1 MQNLHCGK
9 INGFLK
15 CKGLKMKNIVLIF
28 GAIIMA
34 IAFNAC
40 GIAQDSHIDSSTSN
54 AILSDSSANQKAD
67 STPTNPTIYTKKY
80 LPKNRAELV
89 ALINDTSVNLAEID
103 TSKIT
108 DMSFLF
114 ADVSAK
120 KCKDKIPADEKD
132 DGFYRLFDIEF
143 GKLSKRHEQN
153 CLNTA
158 YKRLAQIEKQ
168 ISSLEDSTLTNK
180 SAEIKHLEDK
190 IAEQQLCK
198 NNFSAYIAPKIKQA
212 IFDTEFDTWFD
223 EHAPRGEGIRHTRTA
238 YLTSAEKKEIANT
251 IKAQHKSCQIIT
263 NDEIQKLE
271 ALKAEQKRYDDM
283 LTQINALAEKL
294 YSELGVIDSWNVS
307 SVTDMSYMFYGF
319 GEFGVLIDKGLE
331 SWDTSKV
338 KSMRGLFATASY
350 EREKFHS
357 SKHWNLDNGK
367 FMGTS
372 YIQIKGSLGV
382 DSWDTRSLEDLGEAF
397 AITNFAP
404 NINAWN
410 VSKVQKMDKAFYHNN
425 AFNQP
430 LNKWDTRNVKTMKAM
445 FANALDFNQPLNSW
459 NVANVEDMSEMFMGA
474 YGSNVVHS
482 AFNQPLDKWDTSS
495 VKNMERMFQY
505 GGFNQ
510 PINSWNV
517 SSVESMADMFNTS
530 LFNQPLDLWDI
541 SKVRNFKG
549 MFAYFD
555 RTEYTQIKS
564 LESWGDKV
572 GKKVKGGIKAIDF
585 GYPSRGIYEQGM
597 LGEIRINE
605 PSDIERYP
613 KRLVNR
619 YKKEFDGLLKE
630 AIKLEQEDKCLQNY
644 NAQSQIDKDFLQAVS
659 NRDLSQVKALH
670 KKGANLNVKDK
681 NCDPALLNIFYGDS
695 QGRYEIIEFLLKNG
709 ADINSVD
716 NYGNTPL
723 MNAVMARGRYIVY
736 DSDEYKE
743 TLKIAKTLLKYG
755 ANVNLISQYGYTAL
769 MEASGSGH
777 YDAVKLLVENGAKI
791 NALNNRKETALN
803 VAINK
808 LGNKY
813 KTKGFYKIVAFLL
826 ENGADLTAKNRDD
839 KNAIDLLKERA
850 EELKNKHDTDF
861 DSVRKM
867 IAEAQK

>member
-1 MQNLHCGK
+1 MKKLALVLLVAFVGCGFAQVSQISQN
-9 INGFLK
+9 
-15 CKGLKMKNIVLIF
+15 
-28 GAIIMA
+28 
-34 IAFNAC
+34 
-40 GIAQDSHIDSSTSN
+40 SRIDSSTSN
-54 AILSDSSANQKAD
+54 AISNDSSANQKAD

-80 LPKNRAELV
+80 FPKNRAELV
-89 ALINDTSVNLAEID
+89 ALINDISVNLTEID
-103 TSKIT
+103 TSKVT

-114 ADVSAK
+114 ARVSAK
-120 KCKDKIPADEKD
+120 KCNDKIPADEKD
-132 DGFYRLFDIEF
+132 VGFYLFDIEF
-143 GKLSKRHEQN
+143 GKLSKRHRAN

-158 YKRLAQIEKQ
+158 YKRIQHIKD
-168 ISSLEDSTLTNK
+168 SLNALENATPYTNK
-180 SAEIKHLEDK
+180 STQIKQIKDK
-190 IAEQQLCK
+190 IAEQKLCK
-198 NNFSAYIAPKIKQA
+198 DNFSAYIAPKIKSA
-212 IFDTEFDTWFD
+212 IFDTEFATWFD
-223 EHAPRGEGIRHTRTA
+223 EHAPIGEGIRHTRTA
-238 YLTSAEKKEIANT
+238 YLTNAEKKEIANSV
-251 IKAQHKSCQIIT
+251 KAKHKSCQIIT
-263 NDEIQKLE
+263 DAEAKSLE
-271 ALKAEQKRYDDM
+271 ALQAEQQRYDEAQA
-283 LTQINALAEKL
+283 QINAFAEKL
-294 YSELGVIDSWNVS
+294 SAELGAIDSWDTSNV
-307 SVTDMSYMFYGF
+307 VDMSYMFYGF
-319 GEFGVLIDKGLE
+319 GEFGVLIDKGLD

-338 KSMRGLFATASY
+338 KSMRGLFAVARY
-350 EREKFHS
+350 EWDEKFHL
-357 SKHWNLDNGK
+357 SKHWDLGDRLR
-367 FMGTS
+367 GTS
-372 YIQIKGSLGV
+372 YIQINSSLGL

-425 AFNQP
+425 AFNQL

-445 FANALDFNQPLNSW
+445 FGESLIFNQPLNSW

-482 AFNQPLDKWDTSS
+482 AFNQPLDKWDTSN
-495 VKNMERMFQY
+495 VKTMERMFQY

-555 RTEYTQIKS
+555 YTKYSQTKS
-564 LESWGDKV
+564 LESWSDKV
-572 GKKVKGGIKAIDF
+572 GKKVKGGINAIDF
-585 GYPSRGIYEQGM
+585 GYPSRGFYEQGM
-597 LGEIRINE
+597 LGEIRISE
-605 PSDIERYP
+605 QSDIERYP
-613 KRLVNR
+613 KWLVSR
-619 YKKEFDGLLKE
+619 YKKEFDMLLKE

-644 NAQSQIDKDFLQAVS
+644 NAQSQIDKDFLQAVR

-670 KKGANLNVKDK
+670 KKGANLNAKDK
-681 NCDPALLNIFYGDS
+681 NCYTVLLNIFYGDS

-723 MNAVMARGRYIVY
+723 MNAVMARGIYIVY

-743 TLKIAKTLLKYG
+743 TLKIAKALLKYG
-755 ANVNLISQYGYTAL
+755 ANVNLKNNYGDTAL
-769 MEASGSGH
+769 IKASESGH

-791 NALNNRKETALN
+791 NALNNRKETALMM
-803 VAINK
+803 AINR

-813 KTKGFYKIVAFLL
+813 QTKGFYKIVAFLL
-826 ENGADLTAKNRDD
+826 ENGADVNLKNQYGKTAM
-839 KNAIDLLKERA
+839 DLLKERG
-850 EELKNKHDTDF
+850 EELKNKSDTDF
-861 DSVRKM
+861 DSVQKM